1 MSNGETQE
9 AALEADFDIEALRAR
24 YKAERDK
31 RLRTDADRQYKELS
45 GDYARYAEEDPYVE
59 PGFTRDALTDFVE
72 VAVIGGGFSGML
84 AAARLKEKGVTDLR
98 IIEAGGD
105 FGGTWYWNRYPGAQ
119 CDIESY
125 CYLPLL
131 EELNYL
137 PKEKYSYVT
146 EIYEHCQRIG
156 KHYDLYPITLFQ
168 TRVSEL
174 AWDDAEKVWVIRT
187 NHGDAI
193 RARFVVSALGTASRA
208 KLPGIPGIE
217 SFEGH
222 SFHTSRWDYGYTG
235 GDTTGNLWKL
245 EDKTVAIIGTG
256 ATAIQCI
263 PALGRHAKQLYVFQR
278 TPSSVDTRGNKPTD
292 PEWAQ
297 SLQPGWQRARRHNF
311 ADIIEGRPFEHDLV
325 NDNWTSIFREV
336 QSFVIRNAKTMG
348 PEAAIRHAEV
358 ADFRKMNRIRQRV
371 DEVVKDPETA
381 EKLKPWYRQ
390 FCKRPTFNDEFLP
403 TFNRPNVTLVDVSE
417 SKGVE
422 RITPKGL
429 VANGREYE
437 VDCIIYASGFEIT
450 TSFKRRVGFDIKGR
464 DGVLLHDH
472 WANGYKTLHGFAT
485 TGFPNWFYIGVSQ
498 NGLSVNM
505 TAMFDDQAQHIAYI
519 IAEAKKRGATEVEP
533 TPEAQDAWVTTIK
546 KLSVVNRA
554 YLESCTPGYYNN
566 EGDLE
571 GGQAGQT
578 YAPGIN
584 AFNALL
590 ADWRNNGEL
599 QGLALR
605 A

>member
-1 MSNGETQE
+1 MSTSESPE
-9 AALEADFDIEALRAR
+9 ATLDIDFDIEALRAR

-45 GDYARYAEEDPYVE
+45 GNYARYAEEDPYVE
-59 PGFTRDALTDFVE
+59 PGFTRAALTDFVE

-156 KHYDLYPITLFQ
+156 KHYNLYPITLFQ

-358 ADFRKMNRIRQRV
+358 ADFRKMNLIRQRV

-533 TPEAQDAWVTTIK
+533 TPEAQDAWVSTIK

-590 ADWRNNGEL
+590 ADWRADGKLE
-599 QGLALR
+599 GLALR

>member
-1 MSNGETQE
+1 MSNSETQE
-9 AALEADFDIEALRAR
+9 AVLEADFDIEALRAR

-59 PGFTRDALTDFVE
+59 PGFTREPLTDFVE

-371 DEVVKDPETA
+371 DEVVKDPDTA

>member
-1 MSNGETQE
+1 MTMDSDRET
-9 AALEADFDIEALRAR
+9 AAAEIDVAALRAR
-24 YKAERDK
+24 YRAERDK
-31 RLRTDADRQYKELS
+31 RLRSDADGQYQELA
-45 GDYARYAEEDPYVE
+45 GDFARYAEDDPYVA
-59 PGFTRDALTDFVE
+59 PGFTRAPLHDRVE

-84 AAARLKEKGVTDLR
+84 AAARLKEKGVSDLR

-131 EELNYL
+131 EELGYL
-137 PKEKYSYVT
+137 PKEKYSYVS
-146 EIYEHCQRIG
+146 EIFEHCQRIG
-156 KHYDLYPITLFQ
+156 RHYGLYDLTLFQ

-174 AWDDAEKVWVIRT
+174 RWDEADRSWIIRT
-187 NHGDAI
+187 NHGDEM

-208 KLPGIPGIE
+208 KLPGIPGID

-245 EDKTVAIIGTG
+245 ADKTVAIIGTG

-263 PALGRHAKQLYVFQR
+263 PALGRHARQLYVFQR
-278 TPSSVDTRGNKPTD
+278 TPSSVDTRGNRPTD
-292 PEWAQ
+292 PDWAKT
-297 SLQPGWQRARRHNF
+297 LQPGWQRARRHNF
-311 ADIIEGRPFEHDLV
+311 ADIVEGRPFAEDLV

-336 QSFVIRNAKTMG
+336 QSFVLRNARTMG
-348 PEAAIRHAEV
+348 PEAAMAEAEL
-358 ADFRKMNRIRQRV
+358 ADFRKMNAIRQRV
-371 DEVVKDPETA
+371 DDIVADPATA
-381 EKLKPWYRQ
+381 EALKPWYRQ

-403 TFNRPNVTLVDVSE
+403 TFNRPNVELVDVSA

-422 RITPKGL
+422 RITPRGL
-429 VANGREYE
+429 IANGREYA

-450 TSFKRRVGFDIKGR
+450 TSFKRRTGFDIRGR
-464 DGVLLHDH
+464 GGQLLHDY
-472 WANGYKTLHGFAT
+472 WADGYKTLHGFASH
-485 TGFPNWFYIGVSQ
+485 GFPNWFYIGVSQ

-519 IAEAKKRGATEVEP
+519 IAEAKARGAHEVEP
-533 TPEAQDAWVTTIK
+533 TPEAQAEWVGTIK

-566 EGDLE
+566 EGDV
-571 GGQAGQT
+571 GGGLTGQT

-590 ADWRNNGEL
+590 ADWRQDGAMA
-599 QGLALR
+599 GLALR
-605 A
+605 P

>member
-1 MSNGETQE
+1 MSTSETQE

-403 TFNRPNVTLVDVSE
+403 TFNHPNVTLVDVSE

>member
-1 MSNGETQE
+1 MTVSKRQET
-9 AALEADFDIEALRAR
+9 APDIDVEALRAR

-31 RLRTDADRQYKELS
+31 RLRTDADRQYNELS
-45 GDYARYAEEDPYVE
+45 GDFARYAEEDPYVE
-59 PGFTRDALTDFVE
+59 PGFTRAPLTDRVE

-84 AAARLKEKGVTDLR
+84 AAARLKEQGVTELR

-131 EELNYL
+131 EELGYV

-174 AWDDAEKVWVIRT
+174 AWDDADRCWIIRT
-187 NHGDAI
+187 NHGDAM

-208 KLPGIPGIE
+208 KLPGIPGID

-245 EDKTVAIIGTG
+245 ADKTVAIIGTG

-292 PEWAQ
+292 PEWVK

-325 NDNWTSIFREV
+325 NDNWTAIFREV
-336 QSFVIRNAKTMG
+336 QGFVIRNAKTMG
-348 PEAAIRHAEV
+348 PEAAIAHAEV
-358 ADFRKMNRIRQRV
+358 ADFRKMNAIRQRV
-371 DEVVKDPETA
+371 DDVVEDPATA

-403 TFNRPNVTLVDVSE
+403 TFNRPNVELVDVSE

-429 VANGREYE
+429 IANGREYE

-464 DGVLLHDH
+464 GGLLLHEH
-472 WANGYKTLHGFAT
+472 WANGYKTLHGFASH
-485 TGFPNWFYIGVSQ
+485 GFPNWFYIGVSQ

-519 IAEAKKRGATEVEP
+519 IAEARKRGVTEVEP
-533 TPEAQDAWVTTIK
+533 TPEAQQEWVSTIK

-566 EGDLE
+566 EGDVS

-590 ADWRNNGEL
+590 ADWRSQGEL
-599 QGLALR
+599 RGLSLR
-605 A
+605 V